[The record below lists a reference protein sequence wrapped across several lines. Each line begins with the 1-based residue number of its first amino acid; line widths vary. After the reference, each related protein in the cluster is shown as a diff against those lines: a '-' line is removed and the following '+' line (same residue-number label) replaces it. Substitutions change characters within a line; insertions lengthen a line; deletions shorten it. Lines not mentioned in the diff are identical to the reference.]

1 MLLLTLSDL
10 QAQTTNQQANLHIFI
25 KKENNAVLKTS
36 PLGGQSFGMSNNI
49 RVNSSH

>member
-10 QAQTTNQQANLHIFI
+10 QATTNQQANLHIFI